1 MGRLDAQRYCCSGD
15 MIADLAAERLL
26 VAYSVVGSYALVN
39 SARGRG
45 LIIIE
50 PEDFTLQLIRTAL
63 VPTTA
68 KLLIWAAISCSSCDH
83 RWARPR
89 CKASRG

>member
-1 MGRLDAQRYCCSGD
+1 MGRPDAQRYCCSGN

-26 VAYSVVGSYALVN
+26 VAFSVVGSYGLIS

-45 LIIIE
+45 LIIIA
-50 PEDFTLQLIRTAL
+50 PEDLTLQLIRTAL

-89 CKASRG
+89 CRASRG